1 MSYSYEFERRKIEL
15 LVLPDGS
22 LYRALLGMRFLP
34 DDRSTASCIT
44 GIIISPF
51 KFITTNEEVLIMSRE
66 TYYWTCPFCGANLD
80 PGERC
85 DCRDET
91 PSEDYRTVQEGGEK
105 EQCKKD

>member
-1 MSYSYEFERRKIEL
+1 
-15 LVLPDGS
+15 
-22 LYRALLGMRFLP
+22 
-34 DDRSTASCIT
+34 
-44 GIIISPF
+44 
-51 KFITTNEEVLIMSRE
+51 MSRE